1 MERHDRDERALRIRT
16 GTYNEREVAR
26 IESNESAG
34 PSPGVDEQYKPPN
47 GGIPLGDEPITD
59 IRNFVAEQLL
69 MRFVMD
75 ARPRT
80 RRAASA
86 VVQRFAQR
94 HGLRVY
100 RLGRTRLYLRAE
112 FFQALRTESGA
123 KLDRFLSRARREGL
137 A

>member
-1 MERHDRDERALRIRT
+1 MERHDRGERALRTRT
-16 GTYNEREVAR
+16 ETYNEREVAR
-26 IESNESAG
+26 IESHENTDT
-34 PSPGVDEQYKPPN
+34 SPGGDGQYKPPN
-47 GGIPLGDEPITD
+47 SGIPLGDEPIAD
-59 IRNFVAEQLL
+59 IRDFVAEQLL

-112 FFQALRTESGA
+112 PFEALRTEFGA
-123 KLDRFLSRARREGL
+123 KLDRLLSRARREGL